1 MELVKASQLGLP
13 HISGTVNV
21 PLAELDR
28 MRADHA
34 LAVKLAKELEERQA
48 EVKVIYA
55 QYEKTY
61 GGCDFHGNVQY
72 RNELVEKKVEYKG
85 FDEFRSRIADEEKAK
100 VQKEITCLKDS
111 VASIE
116 AFSSKQGEELIK
128 MTAEKKE
135 LVKALEERISDL
147 KIITEER
154 DQLKTSLESSN
165 TEAEHLRFV
174 LSELNKELHI
184 SRNEKS
190 FWYWLINKF

>member
-48 EVKVIYA
+48 EVRVIYA

-61 GGCDFHGNVQY
+61 NGCDHYGNVRY
-72 RNELVEKKVEYKG
+72 SDELVEKKVEYKG
-85 FDEFRSRIADEEKAK
+85 FEEFRSRIADEEKAK
-100 VQKEITCLKDS
+100 VQKEITRLKDTLT
-111 VASIE
+111 ATE
-116 AFSSKQGEELIK
+116 GFSSKQGEELVKINSK
-128 MTAEKKE
+128 NAELTKT
-135 LVKALEERISDL
+135 LEERVADLNKALDEISMFKELANKDREY
-147 KIITEER
+147 I
-154 DQLKTSLESSN
+154 
-165 TEAEHLRFV
+165 EHLKSV
-174 LSELNKELHI
+174 QEELTQKLHI